1 MPDLPS
7 TSSSP
12 AEKPV
17 EKANQEHRSAVAE
30 PELPAIRIRR
40 VRGTAGQK
48 LRLLK
53 YGRHEV
59 VLPS

>member
-1 MPDLPS
+1 MRDLPS
-7 TSSSP
+7 TSNAP
-12 AEKPV
+12 AEKRV
-17 EKANQEHRSAVAE
+17 EQANQELRSAVAE
-30 PELPAIRIRR
+30 PELPAIRIRKA
-40 VRGTAGQK
+40 RGTAGQN